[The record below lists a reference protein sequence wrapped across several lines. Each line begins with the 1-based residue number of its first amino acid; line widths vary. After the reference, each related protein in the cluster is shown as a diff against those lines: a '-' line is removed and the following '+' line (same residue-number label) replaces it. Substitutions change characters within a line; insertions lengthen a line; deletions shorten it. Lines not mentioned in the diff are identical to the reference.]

1 MTYRE
6 ITKAQ
11 LRIDEGWKSKPYR
24 DSVGKLTGGCGRNL
38 DDIGLHDDEISL
50 MLDNDLV
57 SAEATARVLFPS
69 FDSLSDNR
77 KAALLNMAFNLGQER
92 LAGFHDF
99 RTAIAAADFEKASA
113 AMLDSRWAA
122 QVGARAQRLAKQIME
137 G

>member
-11 LRIDEGWKSKPYR
+11 LRIDEGWKAKPYR
-24 DSVGKLTGGCGRNL
+24 DSVGKLTAGCGRNL

-57 SAEATARVLFPS
+57 SAEATAKTLFPS

-99 RTAIAAADFEKASA
+99 RTAIAAEDFEKASA

-122 QVGARAQRLAKQIME
+122 QVGARATRLAKQIRE